1 MFLHSFKNTFKYLLR
16 EKTMVFWALFFP
28 IILGALFKLA
38 FGGIT
43 DSNKFEAINIAVSES
58 AMTDQNF
65 KSFLDAME
73 EGDYFKITKAEN
85 KEILD
90 TNSDIRAFIEE
101 KDMVFTKKSGIEET
115 IVETV
120 LNDYLQKS
128 EMITRIMEENPQTDI
143 TKLLDVKDYIKDESR
158 TNMDPINTFFYTLV
172 GMTTIYGYMW
182 GLYVIYQYEANLS
195 VNAKRNVIA
204 PIKKSVSLLASI
216 LASWIINFVIT
227 LIFIFYLDKVLG
239 VEFGGK
245 MPLLVLL
252 YLVSSLAGVGLGIL
266 IGVSN
271 KKTLEFKIILGIA
284 ISMLMGFLSG
294 MMISSIK
301 VIIQEKAP
309 ILGKIN
315 LISVVTDAIYS
326 LYYYESTARFYQNIG
341 ILIIIS
347 LVFFLVSLF
356 FMRGKEYES
365 L

>member
-1 MFLHSFKNTFKYLLR
+1 
-16 EKTMVFWALFFP
+16 MVFWALFFP

-65 KSFLDAME
+65 KSFLDAIE

-101 KDMVFTKKSGIEET
+101 KDMVFTKKS
-115 IVETV
+115 
-120 LNDYLQKS
+120 
-128 EMITRIMEENPQTDI
+128 
-143 TKLLDVKDYIKDESR
+143 
-158 TNMDPINTFFYTLV
+158 
-172 GMTTIYGYMW
+172 
-182 GLYVIYQYEANLS
+182 VI
-195 VNAKRNVIA
+195 
-204 PIKKSVSLLASI
+204 LLASI

-271 KKTLEFKIILGIA
+271 KKTLEFKINLGIA

-315 LISVVTDAIYS
+315 PISVVTDAIYS

>member
-16 EKTMVFWALFFP
+16 EKAMVFWALFFP

-101 KDMVFTKKSGIEET
+101 KDKVFTKKSGIEET

-271 KKTLEFKIILGIA
+271 KKTLEFKINLGIA

-315 LISVVTDAIYS
+315 PISVVTDAIYS

>member
-271 KKTLEFKIILGIA
+271 KKTLEFKINLGIA

-315 LISVVTDAIYS
+315 PISVVADAIYS

>member
-1 MFLHSFKNTFKYLLR
+1 MENLIEVRGLVKKYKEL
-16 EKTMVFWALFFP
+16 
-28 IILGALFKLA
+28 
-38 FGGIT
+38 
-43 DSNKFEAINIAVSES
+43 IAV
-58 AMTDQNF
+58 D
-65 KSFLDAME
+65 KLD
-73 EGDYFKITKAEN
+73 
-85 KEILD
+85 
-90 TNSDIRAFIEE
+90 
-101 KDMVFTKKSGIEET
+101 
-115 IVETV
+115 
-120 LNDYLQKS
+120 
-128 EMITRIMEENPQTDI
+128 
-143 TKLLDVKDYIKDESR
+143 LDVKDYIKDESR
-158 TNMDPINTFFYTLV
+158 TNMDPINIFFYTLV

-195 VNAKRNVIA
+195 VNEKRNVIA

-252 YLVSSLAGVGLGIL
+252 SLVSSLAGVGLGIL

-271 KKTLEFKIILGIA
+271 KKTLEFKINLGIA

-301 VIIQEKAP
+301 VIIQEKAL

-315 LISVVTDAIYS
+315 PVSVVTDAIYS

-341 ILIIIS
+341 LLIIIS